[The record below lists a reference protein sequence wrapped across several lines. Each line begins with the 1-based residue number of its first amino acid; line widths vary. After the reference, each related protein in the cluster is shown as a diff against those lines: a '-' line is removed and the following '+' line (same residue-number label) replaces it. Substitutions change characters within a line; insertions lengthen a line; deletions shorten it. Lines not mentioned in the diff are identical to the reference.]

1 MKNLRII
8 VLFLT
13 CSLLLLA
20 GCFSAAGQPDEETVF
35 SLLQQAESFYHLG
48 DSSVLQTSRTELTLS
63 DQQGQL
69 VGYYDQLANYDDTVS
84 TVFTPNGIAQLE
96 QSYCSKLPRILKR
109 EDGVYRVS
117 SMTDADTIYYFSNP
131 SALKLVKQDKD
142 LLTYELTC
150 TTQSDK
156 LETSE
161 SLTLTVTLSTADG
174 KLLVEQLNYPAGEK
188 ADGAYTSDQLAS
200 FTLS

>member
-1 MKNLRII
+1 MKKILYY
-8 VLFLT
+8 LCFLT

-20 GCFSAAGQPDEETVF
+20 GCSSAASQPDEETVF

-48 DSSVLQTSRTELTLS
+48 DSSVLQTSRTELILS
-63 DQQGQL
+63 DPQGQP
-69 VGYYDQLANYDDTVS
+69 VGYYDQLDNYEDAVS

-96 QSYCSKLPRILKR
+96 QSYCSTLPRILKR

-156 LETSE
+156 LESSE
-161 SLTLTVTLSTADG
+161 SLTLTVTLSTADN
-174 KLLVEQLNYPAGEK
+174 KLLVEQLNYPSGEK

-200 FTLS
+200 FTFS